1 MGVSDWEKK
10 SRAKIAIFPRMLGLS
25 HPTGN
30 EFPLVYIHI
39 PTFPEF
45 RKSLRNFFKSFL
57 YIDSIRVQT
66 GKIGINIGLFFPT
79 FRADW

>member
-25 HPTGN
+25 HATGN
-30 EFPLVYIHI
+30 EFPLVYIAI

-45 RKSLRNFFKSFL
+45 RKTPRNFFKKNL
-57 YIDSIRVQT
+57 YIERYRVET
-66 GKIGINIGLFFPT
+66 GKNGVKY
-79 FRADW
+79 R

>member
-10 SRAKIAIFPRMLGLS
+10 PRAKIAIFPRMLGLS
-25 HPTGN
+25 HATGN
-30 EFPLVYIHI
+30 EFPLVYIAI

-45 RKSLRNFFKSFL
+45 RKTPRNFFKSFL
-57 YIDSIRVQT
+57 YIERYRVQS

-79 FRADW
+79 FRADL